1 MLNFLPYIWMNN
13 SYNLFSFEYQ
23 SNNYR
28 QLLTRMAYELG
39 VQMQEN
45 TLVYPE
51 HFATGY
57 STVIE
62 LPNRLQAI
70 LSDYTLND
78 HFFLKRVKEEEE
90 FYVLRYEEFRIE
102 EELTLKIDGEVLS
115 TKNEHHAGIFLTSS
129 LFDISYLGRK
139 GSHNR
144 GINILFN
151 KNWLASH
158 LQINDPDEVLCTYLQ
173 LKTASFTM
181 EPIDNEYRRYFT
193 EMLQIEENSPLRMAT
208 IQNRIMLLIERFFS
222 RLYERSKSVLVSPK
236 ISRYDIHQLM
246 HVEALLTENILTRP
260 PTIDQLAQE
269 AAMSSAKLKKLFKE
283 VYGTSIYAYYQKQ
296 RLSVARDMLLSGDY
310 SVKEVGLQI
319 GYSNLSN
326 FAAAFKK
333 EFNLLPSEIR
343 A

>member
-1 MLNFLPYIWMNN
+1 
-13 SYNLFSFEYQ
+13 
-23 SNNYR
+23 
-28 QLLTRMAYELG
+28 
-39 VQMQEN
+39 
-45 TLVYPE
+45 
-51 HFATGY
+51 
-57 STVIE
+57 
-62 LPNRLQAI
+62 
-70 LSDYTLND
+70 
-78 HFFLKRVKEEEE
+78 
-90 FYVLRYEEFRIE
+90 
-102 EELTLKIDGEVLS
+102 
-115 TKNEHHAGIFLTSS
+115 
-129 LFDISYLGRK
+129 
-139 GSHNR
+139 
-144 GINILFN
+144 
-151 KNWLASH
+151 
-158 LQINDPDEVLCTYLQ
+158 
-173 LKTASFTM
+173 
-181 EPIDNEYRRYFT
+181 
-193 EMLQIEENSPLRMAT
+193 
-208 IQNRIMLLIERFFS
+208 MLLIERFFS
-222 RLYERSKSVLVSPK
+222 RLYERSRSVLTSPK

>member
-1 MLNFLPYIWMNN
+1 MNN

-28 QLLTRMAYELG
+28 QLVTRMAHELG
-39 VQMQEN
+39 VQMQGN
-45 TLVYPE
+45 TLIYPE

-57 STVIE
+57 STLIE
-62 LPNRLQAI
+62 LPNGLQAI

-90 FYVLRYEEFRIE
+90 FYVLRYEEFRIA

-129 LFDISYLGRK
+129 LFDVSYLGRK

-144 GINILFN
+144 GINILFD

-193 EMLQIEENSPLRMAT
+193 EMLQIEDDSPLRMAT
-208 IQNRIMLLIERFFS
+208 MQNRIMLLIERFFS
-222 RLYERSKSVLVSPK
+222 RLYERSRSVLTSPK

>member
-1 MLNFLPYIWMNN
+1 M
-13 SYNLFSFEYQ
+13 FSFEYQ

-28 QLLTRMAYELG
+28 LLLSSLAQELG
-39 VQMQEN
+39 VQMQGN
-45 TLVYPE
+45 TLVYPP
-51 HFATGY
+51 HFADGY

-62 LPNRLQAI
+62 LPNGLQAI

-78 HFFLKRVKEEEE
+78 HFHLKRNKTTEE

-102 EELTLKIDGEVLS
+102 DELTLKIDGDVLS

-129 LFDISYLGRK
+129 LFDVAYLGRK
-139 GSHNR
+139 GSHNK
-144 GINILFN
+144 GINILFD
-151 KNWLASH
+151 KEWLANH
-158 LQINDPDEVLCTYLQ
+158 LQITDPEEVLSTYLQ

-193 EMLQIEENSPLRMAT
+193 EMMQIEATNPLRMAT

-222 RLYERSKSVLVSPK
+222 RLYERSKSVLTSPK

-246 HVEALLTENILTRP
+246 HIEALLTENILNRP

-296 RLSVARDMLLSGDY
+296 RMTVARDLLLSGDY
-310 SVKEVGLQI
+310 TVKEVGLQI

>member
-1 MLNFLPYIWMNN
+1 MTN

-28 QLLTRMAYELG
+28 HLLSRLAYELG
-39 VQMQEN
+39 CTMQGD

-51 HFATGY
+51 EFATGY
-57 STVIE
+57 STVFE
-62 LPNRLQAI
+62 LPNSLQAI

-78 HFFLKRVKEEEE
+78 HFFLKRTKEADE
-90 FYVLRYEEFRIE
+90 FYVLRYEEFRIA

-115 TKNEHHAGIFLTSS
+115 TRNTHHSGIYLTSS
-129 LFDISYLGRK
+129 LFDISYFGRK

-144 GINILFN
+144 GINILFD
-151 KNWLASH
+151 KNWLADH
-158 LQINDPDEVLCTYLQ
+158 LHIKDPEEVLATYLQ
-173 LKTASFTM
+173 LKTASFTI
-181 EPIDNEYRRYFT
+181 EPIDNEYRKYFT
-193 EMLQIEENSPLRMAT
+193 DILQIKTENPLRTAT
-208 IQNRIMLLIERFFS
+208 VQNRIMLLIERFFS
-222 RLYERSKSVLVSPK
+222 RLYERSKSVLTSPK
-236 ISRYDIHQLM
+236 ISRHDIQQLM
-246 HVEALLTENILTRP
+246 HVETILTANVQTRP
-260 PTIDQLAQE
+260 PTIDQLSQE

-296 RLSVARDMLLSGDY
+296 RMQMARDLLLSGDF
-310 SVKEVGLQI
+310 SVKEVGIQV

>member
-1 MLNFLPYIWMNN
+1 MTN

-28 QLLTRMAYELG
+28 HLLSRMAYELG
-39 VQMQEN
+39 VSLQGD
-45 TLVYPE
+45 TLVYPRE
-51 HFATGY
+51 VASGY
-57 STVIE
+57 STVLE
-62 LPNRLQAI
+62 LPNGLQAI

-78 HFFLKRVKEEEE
+78 HFYLKRIKEADE
-90 FYVLRYEEFRIE
+90 FYVLRYEEFRIAD
-102 EELTLKIDGEVLS
+102 ELTLKIDGETLS
-115 TKNEHHAGIFLTSS
+115 TRNEYHSGVYLTSS
-129 LFDISYLGRK
+129 LFDLSYFGRK
-139 GSHNR
+139 GSHNKS
-144 GINILFN
+144 INITFD
-151 KNWLASH
+151 KNWLAEH
-158 LQINDPDEVLCTYLQ
+158 LHIKDPEEVLCTYLQ

-193 EMLQIEENSPLRMAT
+193 EILNSEKDNPLRMAT

-222 RLYERSKSVLVSPK
+222 RLYERSKSVLTSPK
-236 ISRYDIHQLM
+236 ISRHDIQQLM
-246 HVEALLTENILTRP
+246 HVESLLTANVETRP

-296 RLSVARDMLLSGDY
+296 RMQMARDLLLRGDY
-310 SVKEVGLQI
+310 SVKEVGLQV

-333 EFNLLPSEIR
+333 EFKLLPSEIR